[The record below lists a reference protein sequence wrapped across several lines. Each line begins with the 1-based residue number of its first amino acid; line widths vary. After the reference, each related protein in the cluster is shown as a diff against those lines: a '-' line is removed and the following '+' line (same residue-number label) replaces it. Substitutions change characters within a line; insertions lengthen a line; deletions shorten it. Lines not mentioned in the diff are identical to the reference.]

1 MTDNFQFSVFNFQFV
16 DTHCH
21 LYDEAF
27 DEDRA
32 AAVQRALDAGVTTML
47 LPDIDSTSTPR
58 LDALATQAI
67 KQSGN
72 QAIFYRMAGLH
83 PTSVKE
89 DYEAELQHVH
99 DRLFNS
105 YTPTPPCRE
114 GTKEPDDLRSR
125 PLPAGRGA
133 QRVGWGKAFIAV
145 GEIGMDLYWDRTF
158 EAQQREVLKT
168 QLQWAVDLD
177 LPVCLHIRKAHNEV
191 FAVLRE
197 MNRPSWRGVMHCFGG
212 SVQEAQRALEMG
224 FHLGIGGVVTFK
236 NATMADVVK
245 AVPLDRLLLETD
257 APYLSPV
264 PHRGQRNESAY
275 IPLIAQKIADLK
287 EISLAEVAA
296 VTTASAKDLFRL

>member
-1 MTDNFQFSVFNFQFV
+1 MTFI

-27 DEDRA
+27 DTDREA
-32 AAVQRALDAGVTTML
+32 TLQRALDADVNTML
-47 LPDIDSTSTPR
+47 LPAIDSQSHDR
-58 LDALATQAI
+58 QEMLASQYPHCFR
-67 KQSGN
+67 Q
-72 QAIFYRMAGLH
+72 MMGLH

-89 DYEAELQHVH
+89 DYEQELQHVH
-99 DRLFNS
+99 NRLFS
-105 YTPTPPCRE
+105 PRTFHPSPY
-114 GTKEPDDLRSR
+114 
-125 PLPAGRGA
+125 
-133 QRVGWGKAFIAV
+133 IAI

-158 EAQQREVLKT
+158 ESQQREVLKT
-168 QLQWAVDLD
+168 QLQWAVDLN

-191 FAVLRE
+191 FNLLRE

-236 NATMADVVK
+236 NAGMAEVVK
-245 AVPLDRLLLETD
+245 TVPLECLLLETD

-264 PHRGQRNESAY
+264 PHRGQRNEPSY

-287 EISLAEVAA
+287 EVSLAHVAD
-296 VTTASAKDLFRL
+296 VTTASARSLFSI